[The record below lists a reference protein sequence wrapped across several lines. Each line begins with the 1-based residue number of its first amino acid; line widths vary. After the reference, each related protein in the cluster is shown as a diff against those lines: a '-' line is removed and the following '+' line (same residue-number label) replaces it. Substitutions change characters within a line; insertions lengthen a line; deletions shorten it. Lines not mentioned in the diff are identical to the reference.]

1 MCKKLAK
8 NLIKN
13 DWVVSV
19 AESCTGGL
27 ISSILTDI
35 SGSSAFIKQNF
46 VTYSNNA
53 KEKYLSVNSE
63 TLSKKGAVSSEVAR
77 QMALGLIKNTNSDFA
92 LATTGVAGP
101 TGGTPEKPVGL
112 VYIGIADKTSV
123 KTIKYN
129 VFRFLPRKI
138 IKYLFA
144 KKALKELEKFVEKR
158 NKTYDT

>member
-8 NLIKN
+8 ILIKN
-13 DWVVSV
+13 NWTLSV

-46 VTYSNNA
+46 VTYANTA

-63 TLSKKGAVSSEVAR
+63 TLSQKGAVSSEVAR
-77 QMALGLIKNTNSDFA
+77 QMALGLIKNTHADFA

-112 VYIGIADKTSV
+112 VYIGIADKNSV
-123 KTIKYN
+123 KTVKYY
-129 VFRFLPRKI
+129 VFRFFPRKL

-144 KKALKELEKFVEKR
+144 KKALRELEKFVVKKEQ
-158 NKTYDT
+158 NL